1 MPRLHPLEESIMP
14 FDLENIKDL
23 AGEALE
29 RVDTDNLKETA
40 SDLLGDK
47 AEVLDNVDLDDV
59 KDKLSDLLD

>member
-1 MPRLHPLEESIMP
+1 MP
-14 FDLENIKDL
+14 FEFENIKDL

-29 RVDTDNLKETA
+29 RVDPDTVKETA